1 MAKYRNYGKKIL
13 AIALVLATVL
23 TTGSFN
29 MEALAKEYS
38 DVPEDSIPSGGYI
51 GQITTNSQANN
62 QQVNNIGF
70 KIVKEAGKPYSCT
83 VDIYENPTD
92 ENAPESGV
100 HRVTIPKDV
109 EASQT
114 QEEATIDIPVGNGDD
129 GKPIVLT
136 PGEKVGVAINILS
149 FSENRTLFY
158 DSDEGT
164 GFTKESFTSS
174 WVSRDKGTMLIDTS
188 TYTGTLSDIKNIT
201 MSPEK
206 TILTVGDD
214 PVDLNVK
221 IDPLYKRDINIQS
234 NNTSAV
240 TIDTQKAVM
249 AGSGEAKVT
258 ATCAGKSTDVTFKV
272 LEPKVNNSDPKN
284 IANQD
289 YTGSAITPDVKLYL
303 GTTELV
309 KDTDYV
315 VNYKNNINPGTATI
329 EISGRG
335 SYVGYNKSYDF
346 KIVKGKLTDEM
357 VQAGEYTV
365 NTATGEVSSASITGL
380 TYNVDYEATAEYKSS
395 TATSVTYDVSVKGIG
410 NYEGGPYTK
419 EVTMQ
424 GTPGTPIDINSVVI
438 AELEKTSYEYTGSD
452 INPPVHFYSRTAT
465 GKGEEIPTFK
475 NNVKVKY
482 PDDSS
487 ASTTP
492 KTVTITG
499 IENNGYVGT
508 IELNY
513 TITPLNIG
521 KSGSGVTVTVAKEQG
536 RTDNKWTHTGQEIFP
551 GVTVELTKGEITK
564 NLNEG
569 TDYTL
574 KYRNNTDIGTAR
586 ITVSGKGNYSGS
598 INEEFE
604 IIASF
609 KNDAEVTLGGYT
621 TDASRDFVTGYSVA
635 YNGNAH
641 EPTIS
646 ITLDGDPIEY
656 GIDYTTSY
664 VDNKDAGT
672 AKVHVTGLRDYS
684 GSEFDVKYTI
694 TKKQLSGSV
703 VVSQPTYT
711 YTGTAIPLPD
721 GAYDVYDGSK
731 RLTPGVDY
739 DVTFTNNTNVGTAR
753 VTATGKGNYQGSI
766 NGSYTIEALSLQSS
780 DVAIDAIPDESY
792 TGGEHR
798 PVPVVRLN
806 GNAIDSSNYT
816 VTYANNIAVG
826 TATVTITGKNNF
838 KDTKQTTFKINPK
851 TLANLTYTLG
861 GLTCTPTSSA
871 GTSYVAE
878 YSASYN
884 GLYQRPPVQVYDN
897 GVVLTE
903 GTDYRVIYNS
913 NLKAGTAYAY
923 ISGLGGY
930 KGSWVSI
937 QFTIT
942 KKSITNCEVIY
953 NGKTEKRS
961 DGKTYPKLE
970 VRDPSASYGK
980 DVLVENEDY
989 TLVPEEAAS
998 TSGPNRK
1005 CSIVGKDNFMDE
1017 QEVYY
1022 DVGNNIAS
1030 GTVLLYLH
1038 DSTQIQKT
1046 GDQYLVEYMG
1056 ETPPIVNVVYNGSAL
1071 TEHTDYEV
1079 ALTPVSGTLYDA
1091 GSVVKVTVTG
1101 KGEYYG
1107 EATEQ
1112 YTITRKAIDTMTLTD
1127 GNTSTSKISDWTYE
1141 YNSLKKEVN
1150 PVLTYNVPGVPTP
1163 IVLKAGTDFTVDKTE
1178 IGPNVTDSE
1187 IVTIT
1192 ATGNYIGTGTADY
1205 KINPYNVNT
1214 QTGIVIGD
1222 ILDQEYTSE
1231 AIEPHP
1237 TVQLKL
1243 SDNST
1248 VKMYEGTDYTLD
1260 YDNNVNVGNKTATV
1274 IIKGINNFTG
1284 ENRYAKFSIIRRTL
1298 TKDNTKAEGLNNVY
1312 YTGSQVKP
1320 TFDLR
1325 YNDDILL
1332 IKDTDYTVTY
1342 GENLKIGATSG
1353 IVNIK
1358 GIGKYDGEFTL
1369 NFAIKGDIGDTKIF
1383 TITGINDEYTISNG
1397 TITGITPLVTYKPG
1411 GVVTE
1416 IPSTYYTLKLPST
1429 IAPGYATVS
1438 LEGKGDVMAGTYYK
1452 NIKIQGNLSEP
1463 EAVKI
1468 TGLDEEGYAYT
1479 GSEIQPHPTVTYNGR
1494 TLVEGTDY
1502 KLEWQDNVSPEGT
1515 AKVIVKPADG
1525 NTFYVGQASATFNIK
1540 YMLSTATIDSVGPFT
1555 YNGLKQE
1562 PKPTVTVAG
1571 KTLDPDADLEWSY
1584 GSNTNAYDNC
1594 YVTIRGKGKAKGD
1607 VTIPFTIRP
1616 ISIDS
1621 TNTTVKFADSPIP
1634 YTGTAVQPEPTVTY
1648 GGKTLERNKDYTIEY
1663 PLENTPG
1670 KKYVKVRGT
1679 GNYQGNIQGN
1689 DSNGFYVVNP
1699 GNIDDAV
1706 VTITEPVYYAGGQ
1719 KVYPKY
1725 TIKFNGT
1732 DLIEGGDYSVSF
1744 SNNERISTD
1753 TSKAHMEFT
1762 GKGNFAGSS
1771 KTVDFEVLATD
1782 LSKGVVKVSEASSVY
1797 TGSEITP
1804 ELEVYI
1810 FTGDGDKKYYLNKGT
1825 DYSVSYN
1832 GFDHMIDAGTYE
1844 IIVQGEGSFINSLYA
1859 SYEVKPKSLK
1869 SDNVAVAINKDTWD
1883 YTGEPIIPT
1892 VTVTDS
1898 GRVPAEQ
1905 TLVEGKDY
1913 TISYENNTTAGS
1925 ATSDNPPKVIV
1936 TGIGNYGEVVE
1947 KTFNIGNDLAA
1958 AEVTLD
1964 VPTTEYTYDGTEHKP
1979 EAYVKVGDKVLE
1991 KGKDFNIEWKS
2002 VDDEGKIIDKPLSD
2016 AGRKQAIITG
2026 TGGYYGTIVDN
2037 VANTYYRVLPKVI
2050 NDTSIIVIKP
2060 DLAMEDGKYV
2070 TTYNGEAQTPS
2081 VVVYDTQI
2089 SDTVGISPNDYD
2101 VEYKHNT
2108 IVSSEDNPA
2117 VIAIELKNNYA
2128 NGSEKCK
2135 QYFYIKQKA
2144 IETGDFQASF
2154 VEVGPQFPYTGEKV
2168 EPEVKVIP
2176 RVPGQKALDKDT
2188 DFTVRYVSLNDDGT
2202 ENENPPINA
2211 GKKKA
2216 IITGIGNYS
2225 GVVELPYN
2233 VVASLAKDE
2242 DTQITVED
2250 QFYTGSRVEA
2260 PLTITSGGNTLVK
2273 DVDYAVTYT
2282 SDDNWQTKAT
2292 ATITPL
2298 KEYYADGRDVEYN
2311 IVFDPTMLTVSGYN
2325 NEYAYT
2331 GNPIKPDF
2339 VVSTPSGTSISYD
2352 PDAIKYENSNTGE
2365 GDCTSIGTITAT
2377 IPLNV
2382 GSKTCEVTATYDIIG
2397 KNINLCH
2404 IVPLYDNVYT
2414 GSKIYPPVLIWT
2426 KNPDGSLGELL
2437 TEGVDYTLK
2446 YSDNVN
2452 PGVGKIEITG
2462 IGNYIATVTKYFNIV
2477 APDVLSL
2484 SGSAL
2489 SDTSVRLNWLRNAH
2503 ITGYEIYS
2511 EDSSVKYGS
2520 TTGTS
2525 FDIGSLKQATNYTFK
2540 VRTFITVDGKTT
2552 YGAFKTVTVR
2562 TGLSAPTITVKSLAR
2577 KRTTLNWTPAEN
2589 VTGYEIYRSVSLNG
2603 TYNKIAVMPQS
2614 AGGYSDSNLVSG
2626 GTYYYKVRAYL
2637 KVGENQFV
2645 YGYFSAP
2652 KAVTVK

>member
-1 MAKYRNYGKKIL
+1 MAKYRNYSKKIL
-13 AIALVLATVL
+13 AIVLVLATVL

-29 MEALAKEYS
+29 MEALAKGYS
-38 DVPEDSIPSGGYI
+38 DAPYDSIPSGGYI
-51 GQITTNSQANN
+51 GQISTNKEATN
-62 QQVNNIGF
+62 QQVNNISF
-70 KIVKEAGKPYSCT
+70 KIVKEAGKTYICT
-83 VDIYENPTD
+83 ADIYENPTD
-92 ENAPESGV
+92 ENDPESGV
-100 HRVTIPKDV
+100 HRVTIEKDV

-114 QEEATIDIPVGNGDD
+114 QEEATIDIPVTLGEDS
-129 GKPIVLT
+129 KPIVLT

-149 FSENRTLFY
+149 FSENPTLFY

-164 GFTKESFTSS
+164 GFTKASFTSS
-174 WVSRDKGTMLIDTS
+174 WVSREKGTMLIDTS
-188 TYTGTLSDIKNIT
+188 TYTGTLSDITSIT

-221 IDPLYKRDINIQS
+221 IDPLYKRTINIQS
-234 NNTSAV
+234 LNTDAV
-240 TIDTQKAVM
+240 TIDNQKAVM

-272 LEPKVNNSDPKN
+272 LDPKVNDKDPKN
-284 IANQD
+284 IADQD

-315 VNYKNNINPGTATI
+315 VNYKNNTNPGTATI
-329 EISGRG
+329 EISGRN
-335 SYVGYNKSYDF
+335 SYAGYNKSYDF

-410 NYEGGPYTK
+410 NYEGGPFTK

-424 GTPGTPIDINSVVI
+424 GSQGSPLDINAVVI
-438 AELEKTSYEYTGSD
+438 AELDKTSYEYTGSD
-452 INPPVHFYSRTAT
+452 ITPQVHFYSRTAT

-475 NNVKVKY
+475 NNVEVIY
-482 PDDSS
+482 PPDSS

-499 IENNGYVGT
+499 IADNGYVGT

-521 KSGSGVTVTVAKEQG
+521 KSGSGVTVTVAKEPG
-536 RTDNKWTHTGQEIFP
+536 RTDNKWTHTGSEIIP
-551 GVTVELTKGEITK
+551 GVTVKLTKGEVTK
-564 NLNEG
+564 NLVEG

-646 ITLDGDPIEY
+646 ITLDGDPIEL
-656 GIDYTTSY
+656 GTDYSVSY
-664 VDNKDAGT
+664 VDNTAAGT
-672 AKVHVTGLRDYS
+672 AKVHVTGLGDYS

-703 VVSQPTYT
+703 VVNQPTYT

-731 RLTPGVDY
+731 RLIPGEDY
-739 DVTFTNNTNVGTAR
+739 DVTFTNNTNIGTAK

-766 NGSYTIEALSLQSS
+766 NGSYTIEALSLQST
-780 DVAIDAIPDESY
+780 DVTIDAIPDESY

-851 TLANLTYTLG
+851 TLAGLTYTLG
-861 GLTCTPTSSA
+861 GLTCTSTSAA
-871 GTSYVAE
+871 GTYYVAE
-878 YSASYN
+878 YTTSYN
-884 GLYQRPPVQVYDN
+884 GLYQRPPVQVYDG
-897 GVVLTE
+897 GVLLTE
-903 GTDYRVIYNS
+903 GTDYRVTYS
-913 NLKAGTAYAY
+913 GNLNAGTASAN

-930 KGSWVSI
+930 KNSWAVI

-942 KKSITNCEVIY
+942 QKSLANCVVNFSGE
-953 NGKTEKRS
+953 TEKR
-961 DGKTYPKLE
+961 DGKTYPILE

-980 DVLVENEDY
+980 DLLVENVDY
-989 TLVPEEAAS
+989 TLVPEEAAA

-1030 GTVLLYLH
+1030 GTVLLYLPNG
-1038 DSTQIQKT
+1038 TQIPKT
-1046 GDQYLVEYMG
+1046 GDQYLIEYMG
-1056 ETPPIVNVVYNGSAL
+1056 KNPPKVGVTYKGVAL
-1071 TEHTDYEV
+1071 TEGTDYEV
-1079 ALTPVSGTLYDA
+1079 AFTPVSGTKYDA
-1091 GSVVKVTVTG
+1091 GSLVNVTVTG
-1101 KGEYYG
+1101 IGDYFG

-1112 YTITRKAIDTMTLTD
+1112 YSIIRKAIDTLTLTD
-1127 GNTSTSKISDWTYE
+1127 GNNTKTTSDWTYE

-1150 PVLTYNVPGVPTP
+1150 PVLTYTVPGVATP
-1163 IVLKAGTDFTVDKTE
+1163 IVLTAGTDFTVDKTE

-1187 IVTIT
+1187 VVTIT
-1192 ATGNYIGTGTADY
+1192 ATGNYIGTRTAKY
-1205 KINPYNVNT
+1205 KIDPYNVNT
-1214 QTGIVIGD
+1214 QTGIVIDD
-1222 ILDQEYTSE
+1222 IPDQQYTSG

-1237 TVQLKL
+1237 TVCLKL

-1260 YDNNVNVGNKTATV
+1260 YDNNVNVGKNTATV

-1284 ENRYAKFSIIRRTL
+1284 ENRYAKFSIIKRTL
-1298 TKDNTKAEGLNNVY
+1298 TEDNTTITGLDNVFYDGTAKEPDITVIYAEPG
-1312 YTGSQVKP
+1312 TSG
-1320 TFDLR
+1320 
-1325 YNDDILL
+1325 ILL
-1332 IKDTDYTVTY
+1332 TEGTDYTVTY
-1342 GENLKIGATSG
+1342 SDNTKIGPADKTG
-1353 IVNIK
+1353 PKVHITGQGAYEGTVIE
-1358 GIGKYDGEFTL
+1358 G
-1369 NFAIKGDIGDTKIF
+1369 FAIKGNIADTTIF
-1383 TITGINDEYTISNG
+1383 TITGINDEYTISSG

-1429 IAPGYATVS
+1429 IAPGNATVA
-1438 LEGKGDVMAGTYYK
+1438 LEGKGDEMVGTYYK
-1452 NIKIQGNLSEP
+1452 NIVLKGNLSEAG
-1463 EAVKI
+1463 AVTI
-1468 TGLDEEGYAYT
+1468 TGFDDVYNYT
-1479 GSEIQPHPTVTYNGR
+1479 GSEIKPHPTVTYNGR

-1502 KLEWQDNVSPEGT
+1502 KLEWQDNTNPGT
-1515 AKVIVKPADG
+1515 AKVVVKPADG
-1525 NTFYVGQASATFNIK
+1525 NTFYVGQAPATFNIK
-1540 YMLSTATIDSVGPFT
+1540 YNLANATIDSVGPYT
-1555 YNGLKQE
+1555 YNGSKKE

-1571 KTLDPDADLEWSY
+1571 TTLDPANDLDWSY

-1594 YVTIRGKGKAKGD
+1594 YVTITGKGKATGS

-1616 ISIDS
+1616 ISINDN
-1621 TNTTVKFADSPIP
+1621 NTTVKFTGSPFP

-1648 GGKTLERNKDYTIEY
+1648 GGTTLERNKDYTIEY

-1670 KKYVKVRGT
+1670 KKYVKVRGI

-1699 GNIDDAV
+1699 GNIDEAV
-1706 VTITEPVYYAGGQ
+1706 VNILEPVYYAGGEE
-1719 KVYPKY
+1719 VFPKY
-1725 TIKFNGT
+1725 TITFNGT
-1732 DLIEGGDYSVSF
+1732 PLIEGGDYSLEVT
-1744 SNNERISTD
+1744 NNRNVSTD
-1753 TSKAHMEFT
+1753 TSRGKLEFT
-1762 GKGNFAGSS
+1762 GKGNFEGSS
-1771 KTVDFEVLATD
+1771 KVVEFDVLATD

-1804 ELEVYI
+1804 SLEVYI
-1810 FTGDGDKKYYLNKGT
+1810 YTGKGDEKYTLKPNV
-1825 DYSVSYN
+1825 DYSVTYGGSEK
-1832 GFDHMIDAGTYE
+1832 MIDVGTYQ
-1844 IIVQGEGSFINSLYA
+1844 IIVKGEGSFLGEKYTD
-1859 SYEVKPKSLK
+1859 YEITPKSLA
-1869 SDNVAVAINKDTWD
+1869 SDDIDITLDKEDWD
-1883 YTGEPIIPT
+1883 YTGEEVKPSVVVKDTTRGVDLESGVDYEIEYLNNTKAASKDGENAPT
-1892 VTVTDS
+1892 VRIT
-1898 GRVPAEQ
+1898 
-1905 TLVEGKDY
+1905 GK
-1913 TISYENNTTAGS
+1913 
-1925 ATSDNPPKVIV
+1925 
-1936 TGIGNYGEVVE
+1936 GNYGEVVD
-1947 KTFNIGNDLAA
+1947 KTFNIGSSLESAQ
-1958 AEVTLD
+1958 VTLSQYNY
-1964 VPTTEYTYDGTEHKP
+1964 VYDGTEHKP
-1979 EAYVKVGDKVLE
+1979 TALAVLGTKDLVQGEDFELKYSPDDLIHVGE
-1991 KGKDFNIEWKS
+1991 KTAT
-2002 VDDEGKIIDKPLSD
+2002 L
-2016 AGRKQAIITG
+2016 TG
-2026 TGGYYGTIVDN
+2026 INGYYGEIPV
-2037 VANTYYRVLPKVI
+2037 
-2050 NDTSIIVIKP
+2050 
-2060 DLAMEDGKYV
+2060 
-2070 TTYNGEAQTPS
+2070 TYNVNKKVASKDEIKIVLDYDKDEEGNYITVYNGKAKEPN
-2081 VVVYDTQI
+2081 VVVYDTTI
-2089 SDTVGISPNDYD
+2089 SEETPMLTSDYTVTY
-2101 VEYKHNT
+2101 EHNT
-2108 IVSSEDNPA
+2108 DVSTEENPA
-2117 VIAIELKNNYA
+2117 IVRVHLQGNYDEGLDEF
-2128 NGSEKCK
+2128 NQK
-2135 QYFYIKQKA
+2135 FYIKEKTL
-2144 IETGDFQASF
+2144 ESGF
-2154 VEVGPQFPYTGEKV
+2154 EVAFKEHTTQYPYTGSAV
-2168 EPEVKVIP
+2168 EPEVEVIP
-2176 RVPGQKALDKDT
+2176 TLPELVGKELVKDT
-2188 DFTVRYVSLNDDGT
+2188 DYTVEYAKNV
-2202 ENENPPINA
+2202 NA
-2211 GKKKA
+2211 GEATA
-2216 IITGIGNYS
+2216 IIKGIGNYS
-2225 GVVELPYN
+2225 GVVEKKFN
-2233 VVASLAKDE
+2233 VVASFADA
-2242 DTQITVED
+2242 DIQVED
-2250 QFYTGSRVEA
+2250 QFYTGTEVKA
-2260 PLTITSGGNTLVK
+2260 PLTITCGGNTLVLGEDY
-2273 DVDYAVTYT
+2273 DVNYWSDNNWET
-2282 SDDNWQTKAT
+2282 SAT

-2298 KEYYADGRDVEYN
+2298 KPWYSGSARNVDYN

-2352 PDAIKYENSNTGE
+2352 PDAIKYVNSKTGE

-2426 KNPDGSLGELL
+2426 RNPDGSLGELL

-2446 YSDNVN
+2446 YSDNIN

-2540 VRTFITVDGKTT
+2540 VRTFITVGGKTT

-2562 TGLSAPTITVKSLAR
+2562 TGLSAPTITVQSLAR

>member
-1 MAKYRNYGKKIL
+1 M
-13 AIALVLATVL
+13 LVLATVL

-38 DVPEDSIPSGGYI
+38 GAPNDGIPSGGYI
-51 GQITTNSQANN
+51 GQISTNEGATN
-62 QQVNNIGF
+62 QQVSNISF
-70 KIVKEAGKPYSCT
+70 KIVKEAGRTYICT
-83 VDIYENPTD
+83 ADIYENPTD
-92 ENAPESGV
+92 ENDPESGV
-100 HRVTIPKDV
+100 HRVTIEKDV

-114 QEEATIDIPVGNGDD
+114 QEEATIDIPVSLGDD
-129 GKPIVLT
+129 SKPIVLT

-149 FSENRTLFY
+149 FSENPTLFY

-164 GFTKESFTSS
+164 GFTKASFTSS
-174 WVSRDKGTMLIDTS
+174 WVSREKGTMLIDTS
-188 TYTGTLSDIKNIT
+188 TYTGTLSDITSIT

-221 IDPLYKRDINIQS
+221 IDPLYKRTINITS

-240 TIDTQKAVM
+240 TIDNQKAVM
-249 AGSGEAKVT
+249 AGTGQATVT
-258 ATCAGKSTDVTFKV
+258 ATCAGKTTDVTFKV
-272 LEPKVNNSDPKN
+272 LDPKVNDSDPKN
-284 IANQD
+284 IAPQD

-315 VNYKNNINPGTATI
+315 VNYKNNTNPGTATI
-329 EISGRG
+329 EISGRND
-335 SYVGYNKSYDF
+335 YAGYNKSYEF
-346 KIVKGKLTDEM
+346 QIVKGKLTDEM

-365 NTATGEVSSASITGL
+365 NTATGEVSGASITGL

-395 TATSVTYDVSVKGIG
+395 TQASVTYDVSVKGIG
-410 NYEGGPYTK
+410 NYEGGPFTK

-424 GTPGTPIDINSVVI
+424 GSQGSPLDINAVVI
-438 AELEKTSYEYTGSD
+438 AELDKTSYEYTGSD
-452 INPPVHFYSRTAT
+452 ITPQVHFYSRTAT

-475 NNVKVKY
+475 NNVEVIY
-482 PDDSS
+482 PPDSS

-499 IENNGYVGT
+499 IADNGYVGT

-521 KSGSGVTVTVAKEQG
+521 KSGSGVTVTVAKEPG
-536 RTDNKWTHTGQEIFP
+536 RTDNKWTHTGSEIIP
-551 GVTVELTKGEITK
+551 GVTVKLTKGEITK

-646 ITLDGDPIEY
+646 ITLDGDPIEL
-656 GIDYTTSY
+656 GTDYSISY
-664 VDNKDAGT
+664 VDNTDAGT

-703 VVSQPTYT
+703 VVNQPTYT

-739 DVTFTNNTNVGTAR
+739 DVTFTNNTNVGTAK

-766 NGSYTIEALSLQSS
+766 NGSYTIEALSLQSA
-780 DVAIDAIPDESY
+780 DVTIDAIPDESY

-826 TATVTITGKNNF
+826 TATVIITGKNNF

-861 GLTCTPTSSA
+861 GLTCTPTGAA

-878 YSASYN
+878 YSTSYN
-884 GLYQRPPVQVYDN
+884 GLYQRPPVQVYDG
-897 GVVLTE
+897 GVLLTE
-903 GTDYRVIYNS
+903 GTDYRVTYS
-913 NLKAGTAYAY
+913 GNLNAGTASANV
-923 ISGLGGY
+923 IGLGGY
-930 KGSWVSI
+930 KGSGVGI
-937 QFTIT
+937 TFTIT
-942 KKSITNCEVIY
+942 KKSLANCVVNFSGE
-953 NGKTEKRS
+953 TEKRI
-961 DGKTYPKLE
+961 DGKTYPIVE

-980 DVLVENEDY
+980 DLLVENVDY
-989 TLVPEEAAS
+989 TLVPEEAAA

-1005 CSIVGKDNFMDE
+1005 CSIVGKAPNYMDE

-1030 GTVLLYLH
+1030 GTILLFLPNG
-1038 DSTQIQKT
+1038 TQIQKT

-1056 ETPPIVNVVYNGSAL
+1056 ENPPKVGVTYKGVAL

-1079 ALTPVSGTLYDA
+1079 AFTPVPGSETLYDA
-1091 GSVVKVTVTG
+1091 GSVVNVTVTG
-1101 KGEYYG
+1101 KGDYYG
-1107 EATEQ
+1107 EPTEQ
-1112 YTITRKAIDTMTLTD
+1112 YSITRKAVDLLQLTD

-1141 YNSLKKEVN
+1141 YNSLKKDVM
-1150 PVLTYNVPGVPTP
+1150 PVLTYTVPGVTTP
-1163 IVLKAGTDFTVDKTE
+1163 IVLTAGKDFTVDKTE

-1192 ATGNYIGTGTADY
+1192 ATGNYIGTRTADY
-1205 KINPYNVNT
+1205 KINPFNIN
-1214 QTGIVIGD
+1214 D
-1222 ILDQEYTSE
+1222 IDDIIIDPIDDQKYTAS
-1231 AIEPHP
+1231 AITPP
-1237 TVQLKL
+1237 VTVRHKL
-1243 SDNST
+1243 SDTST
-1248 VKMYEGTDYTLD
+1248 IVIDPRSGYEVRYENNTD
-1260 YDNNVNVGNKTATV
+1260 VGKATV
-1274 IIKGINNFTG
+1274 VIEGKNNYYGTNTSRQFNIVRRPLTEDNTTITGLDNVIYDGTAKEPSITVIYAEPGTSGIL
-1284 ENRYAKFSIIRRTL
+1284 L
-1298 TKDNTKAEGLNNVY
+1298 TKDK
-1312 YTGSQVKP
+1312 
-1320 TFDLR
+1320 
-1325 YNDDILL
+1325 
-1332 IKDTDYTVTY
+1332 DYTVTY
-1342 GENLKIGATSG
+1342 SDNTKIGPADKTG
-1353 IVNIK
+1353 PKVHIT
-1358 GIGKYDGEFTL
+1358 GIGAYEGTVIEG
-1369 NFAIKGDIGDTKIF
+1369 FAIKGNLSDSSIF
-1383 TITGINDEYTISNG
+1383 TVSGLNDTYDIVNGDISVS
-1397 TITGITPLVTYKPG
+1397 TPIVKYSPG
-1411 GVVTE
+1411 GVETE
-1416 IPSTYYTLKLPST
+1416 IPSTYYTLKKPST
-1429 IAPGYATVS
+1429 IAPGMASIDVV
-1438 LEGKGDVMAGTYYK
+1438 GNGDVMFGTAS
-1452 NIKIQGNLSEP
+1452 KIVNLRGNLYDATISNVSE
-1463 EAVKI
+1463 EY
-1468 TGLDEEGYAYT
+1468 DYT
-1479 GSEIQPHPTVTYNGR
+1479 GSEVKPEPVVRYGDRTLIKGNDYKLIYATNTDVGTATLTVMPADGNNYYIGQKSVEYKIKYNLGKATISGINSSYEYKGSPWEPAPSVTIGTTTLSPGTDYEVTYANNLNVGTATLTITAPTSSATTKGSNATTFKITPIAINNNNTNVSFYPATIEFTGQPLQPLPTVTYNGQQL
-1494 TLVEGTDY
+1494 TINEDYLVEWP
-1502 KLEWQDNVSPEGT
+1502 LDNKPG
-1515 AKVIVKPADG
+1515 VK
-1525 NTFYVGQASATFNIK
+1525 N
-1540 YMLSTATIDSVGPFT
+1540 
-1555 YNGLKQE
+1555 
-1562 PKPTVTVAG
+1562 VT
-1571 KTLDPDADLEWSY
+1571 
-1584 GSNTNAYDNC
+1584 
-1594 YVTIRGKGKAKGD
+1594 
-1607 VTIPFTIRP
+1607 
-1616 ISIDS
+1616 
-1621 TNTTVKFADSPIP
+1621 
-1634 YTGTAVQPEPTVTY
+1634 
-1648 GGKTLERNKDYTIEY
+1648 
-1663 PLENTPG
+1663 
-1670 KKYVKVRGT
+1670 VRGT
-1679 GNYQGNIQGN
+1679 GNYIGNVT
-1689 DSNGFYVVNP
+1689 NGQY
-1699 GNIDDAV
+1699 
-1706 VTITEPVYYAGGQ
+1706 TITPADISKATINVEDADYAGGQ
-1719 KVYPKY
+1719 PVIPNY
-1725 TIKFNGT
+1725 TISYNGI
-1732 DLIEGGDYSVSF
+1732 DLIKDGDYTVTC
-1744 SNNERISTD
+1744 SNNEQVGPATIT
-1753 TSKAHMEFT
+1753 FT
-1762 GKGNFAGSS
+1762 GKGCFTGSTTINFN
-1771 KTVDFEVLATD
+1771 VQQTD
-1782 LSKGVVKVSEASSVY
+1782 LSKGTVKVDGNSSIY
-1797 TGSEITP
+1797 TGSAIKP
-1804 ELEVYI
+1804 NIEVYI
-1810 FTGDGDKKYYLNKGT
+1810 YTGDGDKKYVLKEKT
-1825 DYSVSYN
+1825 DTYPQGDYTISYN
-1832 GFDHMIDAGTYE
+1832 GFDEMVDAGDYE
-1844 IIVQGEGSFINSLYA
+1844 IIVQGEGNFVNKLYA
-1859 SYEVKPKSLK
+1859 AYKVEPKSLA
-1869 SDNVAVAINKDTWD
+1869 SDDIEITLDKEDWD
-1883 YTGEPIIPT
+1883 YTGEEVKPSVVVTDTTRGVDLEPGADYEIEYLNNTKAASKDGENAPT
-1892 VTVTDS
+1892 VRIT
-1898 GRVPAEQ
+1898 
-1905 TLVEGKDY
+1905 GK
-1913 TISYENNTTAGS
+1913 
-1925 ATSDNPPKVIV
+1925 
-1936 TGIGNYGEVVE
+1936 GNYGEVVD
-1947 KTFNIGNDLAA
+1947 KTFNIGSSLESAQ
-1958 AEVTLD
+1958 VTLSQYNY
-1964 VPTTEYTYDGTEHKP
+1964 VYDGTEHKP
-1979 EAYVKVGDKVLE
+1979 TALAVLGTKDLVQGQDFELAYSPDDLIHVGE
-1991 KGKDFNIEWKS
+1991 KTAT
-2002 VDDEGKIIDKPLSD
+2002 L
-2016 AGRKQAIITG
+2016 TG
-2026 TGGYYGTIVDN
+2026 INGYYGEIPV
-2037 VANTYYRVLPKVI
+2037 
-2050 NDTSIIVIKP
+2050 
-2060 DLAMEDGKYV
+2060 
-2070 TTYNGEAQTPS
+2070 TYNVNKKTASKDEIKIDLEYDKDEEGNYITVYNGKAKEPN
-2081 VVVYDTQI
+2081 VVVYDTTI
-2089 SDTVGISPNDYD
+2089 SEETPMLTSDYTVTY
-2101 VEYKHNT
+2101 EHNT
-2108 IVSSEDNPA
+2108 DVSTEENPA
-2117 VIAIELKNNYA
+2117 IVRVHLQGNYDIGLDEF
-2128 NGSEKCK
+2128 NQK
-2135 QYFYIKQKA
+2135 FYIKEKTL
-2144 IETGDFQASF
+2144 ESGF
-2154 VEVGPQFPYTGEKV
+2154 EVAFKEHTTQYSYTGQAV
-2168 EPEVKVIP
+2168 EPEVEVIP
-2176 RVPGQKALDKDT
+2176 TLPELVGKELVKDT
-2188 DFTVRYVSLNDDGT
+2188 DYTVEYVN
-2202 ENENPPINA
+2202 NVNA
-2211 GKKKA
+2211 GEATA
-2216 IITGIGNYS
+2216 IIKGIGNYT
-2225 GVVELPYN
+2225 GVVEKKFN
-2233 VVASLAKDE
+2233 VVASFADA
-2242 DTQITVED
+2242 DIQVED
-2250 QFYTGSRVEA
+2250 QFYTGTEVKA
-2260 PLTITSGGNTLVK
+2260 PLTITCGGNTLVLGEDY
-2273 DVDYAVTYT
+2273 DVNYWSDNNWET
-2282 SDDNWQTKAT
+2282 SAT

-2298 KEYYADGRDVEYN
+2298 KPWYSGSARNVDYN

-2352 PDAIKYENSNTGE
+2352 PDAIKYVNSKTGE

-2426 KNPDGSLGELL
+2426 RNPDGSLGELL

-2446 YSDNVN
+2446 YSDNIN

-2477 APDVLSL
+2477 APEVLSL
-2484 SGSAL
+2484 SGTAL

-2562 TGLSAPTITVKSLAR
+2562 TGLSAPTIKVQSLAR

-2652 KAVTVK
+2652 QAVTVK

>member
-38 DVPEDSIPSGGYI
+38 DKANDSIPSGGYI
-51 GQITTNSQANN
+51 GQISTNGEATN
-62 QQVNNIGF
+62 QQVNNISF

-92 ENAPESGV
+92 ENDPESGV
-100 HRVTIPKDV
+100 HRVTLEKDV

-129 GKPIVLT
+129 SKPIVLT

-149 FSENRTLFY
+149 FSENPTLFY
-158 DSDEGT
+158 DSDGGT
-164 GFTKESFTSS
+164 GFTRESFTSS
-174 WVSRDKGTMLIDTS
+174 WVSRDDKGTMLIDTS
-188 TYTGTLSDIKNIT
+188 TYTGTLSDITDIT

-221 IDPLYKRDINIQS
+221 IDPLYKRTINITS
-234 NNTSAV
+234 NNPSAV
-240 TIDTQKAVM
+240 TIDNQKAVM

-272 LEPKVNNSDPKN
+272 LEPKVNNSDPKQ
-284 IANQD
+284 IADQD
-289 YTGSAITPDVKLYL
+289 YTGKAITPDVKLYL

-315 VNYKNNINPGTATI
+315 VNYKNNTNPGTATI

-335 SYVGYNKSYDF
+335 NYAGYNKSYDF

-365 NTATGEVSSASITGL
+365 NTATGEVSSASITDL

-395 TATSVTYDVSVKGIG
+395 TQASVTYDVSVKGIG
-410 NYEGGPYTK
+410 NFDGGPFTK

-424 GTPGTPIDINSVVI
+424 GAPGTPIDINSVVI
-438 AELEKTSYEYTGSD
+438 AELDKTSYEYTGSD

-475 NNVKVKY
+475 DNVEVIY
-482 PDDSS
+482 PSDSS
-487 ASTTP
+487 ASTTQ

-499 IENNGYVGT
+499 IADKGYVGT

-536 RTDNKWTHTGQEIFP
+536 RTDNKWTHTGSEILP
-551 GVTVELTKGEITK
+551 GVTVKLTKGEVTK

-586 ITVSGKGNYSGS
+586 ITVSGKGNYSGT

-641 EPTIS
+641 EPTLS
-646 ITLDGDPIEY
+646 ITLDGDPIELGTDY
-656 GIDYTTSY
+656 SISYIDNT
-664 VDNKDAGT
+664 DAGT

-711 YTGTAIPLPD
+711 YTGTAISLPE

-739 DVTFTNNTNVGTAR
+739 DVTFTNNTNVGTAK

-766 NGSYTIEALSLQSS
+766 NGSYTIEALSLQYT
-780 DVAIDAIPDESY
+780 DVTIDAIPDESY

-838 KDTKQTTFKINPK
+838 KDTRQATFKINPK

-861 GLTCTPTSSA
+861 GLPCTPAGAA

-878 YSASYN
+878 YSTSYN

-903 GTDYRVIYNS
+903 GTDYRVTYSGNIN
-913 NLKAGTAYAY
+913 AGTASAN
-923 ISGLGGY
+923 IIGLGGY
-930 KGSWVSI
+930 KGSGVSI
-937 QFTIT
+937 TFTIT
-942 KKSITNCEVIY
+942 KKSLANCVV
-953 NGKTEKRS
+953 NFSGATEKRI
-961 DGKTYPKLE
+961 DGKTYPIVE

-980 DVLVENEDY
+980 DLLVENVDY
-989 TLVPEEAAS
+989 TLVPEEAAA

-1005 CSIVGKDNFMDE
+1005 CSIVGKEPNYMGE
-1017 QEVYY
+1017 KEVKY

-1030 GTVLLYLH
+1030 GIVLLYLP
-1038 DSTQIQKT
+1038 DGSQIQKT

-1056 ETPPIVNVVYNGSAL
+1056 KNPPKVGVTYNGVAL
-1071 TEHTDYEV
+1071 DEHTHYEV
-1079 ALTPVSGTLYDA
+1079 EFTPVSGTQYDA

-1112 YTITRKAIDTMTLTD
+1112 YSITRKAIDTLTLTD
-1127 GNTSTSKISDWTYE
+1127 GNNTKTTSDWTYE
-1141 YNSLKKEVN
+1141 YNSLKKDVI
-1150 PVLTYNVPGVPTP
+1150 PVLTYTVPGVTTP

-1192 ATGNYIGTGTADY
+1192 ATGNYIGTRTADY
-1205 KINPYNVNT
+1205 KINPFNIN
-1214 QTGIVIGD
+1214 D
-1222 ILDQEYTSE
+1222 IDDIIIDPIADQKYTAS
-1231 AIEPHP
+1231 AITPSV
-1237 TVQLKL
+1237 TVRHKL
-1243 SDNST
+1243 SDTST
-1248 VKMYEGTDYTLD
+1248 IPIDPRSGYDVTYQNNTD
-1260 YDNNVNVGNKTATV
+1260 VGEATV
-1274 IIKGINNFTG
+1274 VITGKNNYYGT
-1284 ENRYAKFSIIRRTL
+1284 NTSRKFNIVRRPL
-1298 TKDNTKAEGLNNVY
+1298 TEDNTTITGLDNVIYDGTAKEPAITVIYAEPG
-1312 YTGSQVKP
+1312 TSG
-1320 TFDLR
+1320 
-1325 YNDDILL
+1325 ILL
-1332 IKDTDYTVTY
+1332 TEGKDYTVTY
-1342 GENLKIGATSG
+1342 SDNTKIGPADKTG
-1353 IVNIK
+1353 PKVHIT
-1358 GIGKYDGEFTL
+1358 GIGAYDGTVIEG
-1369 NFAIKGDIGDTKIF
+1369 FAIKGDLSDSNIFTVTNLSDTYDIVVNGDTRDIIVQPPTVK
-1383 TITGINDEYTISNG
+1383 YS
-1397 TITGITPLVTYKPG
+1397 PG
-1411 GVVTE
+1411 GVETL
-1416 IPSTYYTLKLPST
+1416 IPSSYYTLDKPRT
-1429 IAPGYATVS
+1429 IIPGPATINVV
-1438 LEGKGDVMAGTYYK
+1438 GNGDVMVNTYSK
-1452 NIKIQGNLSEP
+1452 PVVLRGNLNDASITNIKDEYDYTGQEVKPEPVVKYGDRTLIKGNDYKLQYATNTDVGTATLTVMPADGTNYYIGQKSVEYKIKYNLGKATISGINPSYEYKGSPWEPAPSVTIGTTTLSPSTDYVVTYANNENVGTATLTITAP
-1463 EAVKI
+1463 SGSETTKGSNATTFKI
-1468 TGLDEEGYAYT
+1468 TPIAINNSNTKVLFEPATIEFT
-1479 GSEIQPHPTVTYNGR
+1479 GQPLQPLPTVTYSSQQLTINEDY
-1494 TLVEGTDY
+1494 LVEWP
-1502 KLEWQDNVSPEGT
+1502 LDNKPG
-1515 AKVIVKPADG
+1515 VK
-1525 NTFYVGQASATFNIK
+1525 N
-1540 YMLSTATIDSVGPFT
+1540 
-1555 YNGLKQE
+1555 
-1562 PKPTVTVAG
+1562 VT
-1571 KTLDPDADLEWSY
+1571 
-1584 GSNTNAYDNC
+1584 
-1594 YVTIRGKGKAKGD
+1594 
-1607 VTIPFTIRP
+1607 
-1616 ISIDS
+1616 
-1621 TNTTVKFADSPIP
+1621 
-1634 YTGTAVQPEPTVTY
+1634 
-1648 GGKTLERNKDYTIEY
+1648 
-1663 PLENTPG
+1663 
-1670 KKYVKVRGT
+1670 VRGT
-1679 GNYQGNIQGN
+1679 GNYIGNVT
-1689 DSNGFYVVNP
+1689 NGQY
-1699 GNIDDAV
+1699 
-1706 VTITEPVYYAGGQ
+1706 TITPADISKATIKVEDADYAGGQ
-1719 KVYPKY
+1719 PVIPNY
-1725 TIKFNGT
+1725 TISYNGI
-1732 DLIEGGDYSVSF
+1732 DLIKDGDYTVTC
-1744 SNNERISTD
+1744 SNNEQVGPATIT
-1753 TSKAHMEFT
+1753 FT
-1762 GKGNFAGSS
+1762 GKGCFTGSTTINFN
-1771 KTVDFEVLATD
+1771 VQQTD
-1782 LSKGVVKVSEASSVY
+1782 LSKGTVKVDGNSSIY
-1797 TGSEITP
+1797 TGSAIKP
-1804 ELEVYI
+1804 NIEVYI
-1810 FTGDGDKKYYLNKGT
+1810 YTGDGDKKYTLEEKTSENPDG
-1825 DYSVSYN
+1825 DYTISYN
-1832 GFDHMIDAGTYE
+1832 GFDEMVDAGDYE
-1844 IIVQGEGSFINSLYA
+1844 IIVQGEGNFVNKLYA
-1859 SYEVKPKSLK
+1859 AYKVEPKSLA
-1869 SDNVAVAINKDTWD
+1869 SDDIEIKLDKEDWD
-1883 YTGEPIIPT
+1883 YTGEEVKPSVVVTDTTRGVDLEPGVDYEIEYLNNTKAASKDGENAPT
-1892 VTVTDS
+1892 VRIT
-1898 GRVPAEQ
+1898 
-1905 TLVEGKDY
+1905 GK
-1913 TISYENNTTAGS
+1913 
-1925 ATSDNPPKVIV
+1925 
-1936 TGIGNYGEVVE
+1936 GNYGEVVD
-1947 KTFNIGNDLAA
+1947 KTFNIGSSLESAT
-1958 AEVTLD
+1958 VTLSQYNY
-1964 VPTTEYTYDGTEHKP
+1964 VYDGTEHKP
-1979 EAYVKVGDKVLE
+1979 TALAVLGTKDLVQGEDFELAYSPDDLIHVGE
-1991 KGKDFNIEWKS
+1991 KTAT
-2002 VDDEGKIIDKPLSD
+2002 L
-2016 AGRKQAIITG
+2016 TG
-2026 TGGYYGTIVDN
+2026 INGYYGEIPV
-2037 VANTYYRVLPKVI
+2037 
-2050 NDTSIIVIKP
+2050 
-2060 DLAMEDGKYV
+2060 
-2070 TTYNGEAQTPS
+2070 TYNVNKKTASKDEIKIVLDYDKDEEGNYITVYNGKAKEPN
-2081 VVVYDTQI
+2081 VVVYDTTI
-2089 SDTVGISPNDYD
+2089 SEETPMLTSDYTVTY
-2101 VEYKHNT
+2101 EHNT
-2108 IVSSEDNPA
+2108 DVSTEENPA
-2117 VIAIELKNNYA
+2117 IVRVNLQGNYDRGLDEF
-2128 NGSEKCK
+2128 NQK
-2135 QYFYIKQKA
+2135 FYIKEKTL
-2144 IETGDFQASF
+2144 ESGF
-2154 VEVGPQFPYTGEKV
+2154 EVAFKEHTTQYPYTGQAV
-2168 EPEVKVIP
+2168 EPEVEVIP
-2176 RVPGQKALDKDT
+2176 TLPELVGKELVKDT
-2188 DFTVRYVSLNDDGT
+2188 DYTVEYTNNV
-2202 ENENPPINA
+2202 NA
-2211 GKKKA
+2211 GEATA
-2216 IITGIGNYS
+2216 IIKGIGNYT
-2225 GVVELPYN
+2225 GVVEKKFN
-2233 VVASLAKDE
+2233 VVASFADA
-2242 DTQITVED
+2242 DIQVED
-2250 QFYTGSRVEA
+2250 QFYTGTEVKA
-2260 PLTITSGGNTLVK
+2260 PLTITCGGNTLVLGEDY
-2273 DVDYAVTYT
+2273 DVNYWSDNNWET
-2282 SDDNWQTKAT
+2282 SAT

-2298 KEYYADGRDVEYN
+2298 KPWYSGSARNVDYN

-2352 PDAIKYENSNTGE
+2352 PDAIKYVNSKTGE

-2462 IGNYIATVTKYFNIV
+2462 IGNYIATVTKYFNII

-2562 TGLSAPTITVKSLAR
+2562 TGLSAPTITVQSLAR

-2614 AGGYSDSNLVSG
+2614 AGGYSDSNLVSR

>member
-1 MAKYRNYGKKIL
+1 MAKYRNYSKKIL
-13 AIALVLATVL
+13 AIVLVLATVL

-29 MEALAKEYS
+29 MEALAKGYS
-38 DVPEDSIPSGGYI
+38 DAPNDGIPSGGYI
-51 GQITTNSQANN
+51 GQISANGEATN
-62 QQVNNIGF
+62 QQVNNISF
-70 KIVKEAGKPYSCT
+70 KIVKEAGKTYICT
-83 VDIYENPTD
+83 ADIYENPTD
-92 ENAPESGV
+92 ENDPESGV
-100 HRVTIPKDV
+100 HRAYIEKDV

-114 QEEATIDIPVGNGDD
+114 QEEATIDIPVSLGDD
-129 GKPIVLT
+129 SKPIVLT

-149 FSENRTLFY
+149 FSENPTLFY

-164 GFTKESFTSS
+164 GFTKASFTSS
-174 WVSRDKGTMLIDTS
+174 WVSRENGTMLIDTS
-188 TYTGTLSDIKNIT
+188 TYTGTLSDITSIT

-221 IDPLYKRDINIQS
+221 IDPLYKRTINITS
-234 NNTSAV
+234 NNPSAV
-240 TIDTQKAVM
+240 TIDNQKAVM

-258 ATCAGKSTDVTFKV
+258 ATCAGQSTDVTFKV
-272 LEPKVNNSDPKN
+272 LDPKVNNSDPKQ
-284 IANQD
+284 IADQD
-289 YTGSAITPDVKLYL
+289 YTGTAVTPDVKLYL

-335 SYVGYNKSYDF
+335 NYQGYNKSYDF

-395 TATSVTYDVSVKGIG
+395 TQTSVTYDVSVKGIG
-410 NYEGGPYTK
+410 NYDGGPFTK

-424 GTPGTPIDINSVVI
+424 GSQGSPLDINAVVI
-438 AELEKTSYEYTGSD
+438 AELDKTSYEYTGSD
-452 INPPVHFYSRTAT
+452 ITPQVHFYSRTAT

-475 NNVKVKY
+475 NNVEVIY
-482 PDDSS
+482 PSDSS
-487 ASTTP
+487 ASTTQ

-499 IENNGYVGT
+499 IADNGYVGT

-521 KSGSGVTVTVAKEQG
+521 KSGSGVTVTVAKEPG
-536 RTDNKWTHTGQEIFP
+536 RTDNKWTHTGSEIIP
-551 GVTVELTKGEITK
+551 GVTVKLTKGEVTK

-641 EPTIS
+641 EPTLS

-656 GIDYTTSY
+656 GTDYTISY
-664 VDNKDAGT
+664 VDNTDAGT
-672 AKVHVTGLRDYS
+672 AKVHVTGQGIYS

-711 YTGTAIPLPD
+711 YTGTAISLPD

-739 DVTFTNNTNVGTAR
+739 DVAFSNNTNVGTAR

-780 DVAIDAIPDESY
+780 DVTIDAIPDESY

-851 TLANLTYTLG
+851 TLNGLTLTYTLG
-861 GLTCTPTSSA
+861 GLTCTPTSDA
-871 GTSYVAE
+871 RTSYVAE

-884 GLYQRPPVQVYDN
+884 GLYQRPPVQVSDG
-897 GVVLTE
+897 GVLLTE
-903 GTDYRVIYNS
+903 GTDYRVTYS
-913 NLKAGTAYAY
+913 GNLNAGTASAN
-923 ISGLGGY
+923 IIGLGGY
-930 KGSWVSI
+930 KGSGVGI
-937 QFTIT
+937 TFTIT
-942 KKSITNCEVIY
+942 KKSLTNCVV
-953 NGKTEKRS
+953 NFSGATEKRI
-961 DGKTYPKLE
+961 DGKTYPIVE

-980 DVLVENEDY
+980 DLLVENVDY
-989 TLVPEEAAS
+989 TLVPEEAAA
-998 TSGPNRK
+998 TSGSNRK
-1005 CSIVGKDNFMDE
+1005 CSIVGKEPNYMDE

-1030 GTVLLYLH
+1030 GTVLLYLP
-1038 DSTQIQKT
+1038 DGSQIQKT

-1056 ETPPIVNVVYNGSAL
+1056 ETPPKVNVTYDGKAL

-1079 ALTPVSGTLYDA
+1079 AFTPVSGTLYDA

-1112 YTITRKAIDTMTLTD
+1112 YSVTRKAIDTITLTD
-1127 GNTSTSKISDWTYE
+1127 GNNTKTSDWIYV
-1141 YNSLKKEVN
+1141 YNNLKKEVN
-1150 PVLTYNVPGVPTP
+1150 PVLTYNVPGVATP
-1163 IVLKAGTDFTVDKTE
+1163 IVLTLGTDFTVDKTE

-1192 ATGNYIGTGTADY
+1192 ATATGNYVGTRTADY
-1205 KINPYNVNT
+1205 KINPFNIN
-1214 QTGIVIGD
+1214 D
-1222 ILDQEYTSE
+1222 IDDIIIDPIADQKYTAS
-1231 AIEPHP
+1231 AITPSV
-1237 TVQLKL
+1237 TVRHKL
-1243 SDNST
+1243 SDTST
-1248 VKMYEGTDYTLD
+1248 IEIDPRSGYDVTYQNNTD
-1260 YDNNVNVGNKTATV
+1260 VGEATV
-1274 IIKGINNFTG
+1274 VITGKNNYYGT
-1284 ENRYAKFSIIRRTL
+1284 NTSRKFNIVRRPL
-1298 TKDNTKAEGLNNVY
+1298 TEDNTTITGLDNVFYDGTAKEPDITVIYAEPG
-1312 YTGSQVKP
+1312 TSG
-1320 TFDLR
+1320 
-1325 YNDDILL
+1325 ILL
-1332 IKDTDYTVTY
+1332 TEGEDYTVTY
-1342 GENLKIGATSG
+1342 SDNTKIGPADKSG
-1353 IVNIK
+1353 PKVHIT
-1358 GIGKYDGEFTL
+1358 GIGKYDGTVIEG
-1369 NFAIKGDIGDTKIF
+1369 FAIKGNIADTTIF

-1416 IPSTYYTLKLPST
+1416 IPSTYYTLKPPST
-1429 IAPGYATVS
+1429 ITPGNATVA
-1438 LEGKGDVMAGTYYK
+1438 LEGNGDVMAGTYYK
-1452 NIKIQGNLSEP
+1452 NIVLKGNLSEAG
-1463 EAVKI
+1463 AVTI
-1468 TGLDEEGYAYT
+1468 TGFDAAYDYT
-1479 GSEIQPHPTVTYNGR
+1479 GSEIKPHPTVTYNGR

-1502 KLEWQDNVSPEGT
+1502 KLEWQDNTNPGT
-1515 AKVIVKPADG
+1515 AKVVVKPADG

-1540 YMLSTATIDSVGPFT
+1540 YNLANATISGIKSSYEYKGSAWEPAPSVTIGTTTLSLGTDYEVTYANNLNVGTATLTITAPS
-1555 YNGLKQE
+1555 
-1562 PKPTVTVAG
+1562 
-1571 KTLDPDADLEWSY
+1571 
-1584 GSNTNAYDNC
+1584 GSET
-1594 YVTIRGKGKAKGD
+1594 TKGSKATTFKI
-1607 VTIPFTIRP
+1607 TP
-1616 ISIDS
+1616 IAINNS
-1621 TNTTVKFADSPIP
+1621 NTTVLFDPAEIEF
-1634 YTGTAVQPEPTVTY
+1634 TGQPLQPLPTVKYNGQQLTINEDY
-1648 GGKTLERNKDYTIEY
+1648 LVEWPLDNK
-1663 PLENTPG
+1663 PG
-1670 KKYVKVRGT
+1670 VKNVTVRGT
-1679 GNYQGNIQGN
+1679 GNYIGNVT
-1689 DSNGFYVVNP
+1689 NGQY
-1699 GNIDDAV
+1699 
-1706 VTITEPVYYAGGQ
+1706 TITPADISKATINVEDADYAGGQ
-1719 KVYPKY
+1719 PVIPNY
-1725 TIKFNGT
+1725 TISYNGI
-1732 DLIEGGDYSVSF
+1732 DLIKDGDYTVTC
-1744 SNNERISTD
+1744 SNNEQVGTATIT
-1753 TSKAHMEFT
+1753 FT
-1762 GKGNFAGSS
+1762 GKGCFTGSTTINFN
-1771 KTVDFEVLATD
+1771 VQQTD
-1782 LSKGVVKVSEASSVY
+1782 LSKGTVKVDGNSSIY
-1797 TGSEITP
+1797 TGSAIKP
-1804 ELEVYI
+1804 NIEVYI
-1810 FTGDGDKKYYLNKGT
+1810 YTGDGDKKYTLKEKTSENPNG
-1825 DYSVSYN
+1825 DYTISYN
-1832 GFDHMIDAGTYE
+1832 GFDEMVDAGDYE
-1844 IIVQGEGSFINSLYA
+1844 IIVQGEGNFVNKLYA
-1859 SYEVKPKSLK
+1859 AYKVEPKSLA
-1869 SDNVAVAINKDTWD
+1869 SDDIEISLDKENWD
-1883 YTGEPIIPT
+1883 YTGEEVKPSVVVKDTTRNVDLEPGVDYEIEYLNNTKAASKDGENAPT
-1892 VTVTDS
+1892 VRIT
-1898 GRVPAEQ
+1898 
-1905 TLVEGKDY
+1905 GK
-1913 TISYENNTTAGS
+1913 
-1925 ATSDNPPKVIV
+1925 
-1936 TGIGNYGEVVE
+1936 GNYGEVVD
-1947 KTFNIGNDLAA
+1947 KTFNIGSSLESAT
-1958 AEVTLD
+1958 VTLSQYNY
-1964 VPTTEYTYDGTEHKP
+1964 VYDGTEHKP
-1979 EAYVKVGDKVLE
+1979 TALAVLGTKDLVQGEDFELKYSPDDLIHVGE
-1991 KGKDFNIEWKS
+1991 KTAT
-2002 VDDEGKIIDKPLSD
+2002 L
-2016 AGRKQAIITG
+2016 TG
-2026 TGGYYGTIVDN
+2026 INGYYGEIPV
-2037 VANTYYRVLPKVI
+2037 
-2050 NDTSIIVIKP
+2050 
-2060 DLAMEDGKYV
+2060 
-2070 TTYNGEAQTPS
+2070 TYNVNKKTASKDEIKIVLDYDKDEEGNYITVYNGKAKEPN
-2081 VVVYDTQI
+2081 VVVYDTTI
-2089 SDTVGISPNDYD
+2089 SEETPMLTSDYTVTY
-2101 VEYKHNT
+2101 EHNT
-2108 IVSSEDNPA
+2108 DVSTEENPA
-2117 VIAIELKNNYA
+2117 IVRVNLQGNYDKGLDEF
-2128 NGSEKCK
+2128 NQK
-2135 QYFYIKQKA
+2135 FYIKEK
-2144 IETGDFQASF
+2144 TLDSGF
-2154 VEVGPQFPYTGEKV
+2154 EVAFKEHTTQYPYTGSAV
-2168 EPEVKVIP
+2168 EPEVEVIP
-2176 RVPGQKALDKDT
+2176 TLPELVGKELVKDT
-2188 DFTVRYVSLNDDGT
+2188 DYTVEYTNNV
-2202 ENENPPINA
+2202 NA
-2211 GKKKA
+2211 GEATA
-2216 IITGIGNYS
+2216 IIKGIGNYS
-2225 GVVELPYN
+2225 GVVEKKFN
-2233 VVASLAKDE
+2233 VVASFADA
-2242 DTQITVED
+2242 DIQVED
-2250 QFYTGSRVEA
+2250 QFYTGTEVKA
-2260 PLTITSGGNTLVK
+2260 PLNITCGGNTLVLGEDY
-2273 DVDYAVTYT
+2273 DVNYWSDNNWET
-2282 SDDNWQTKAT
+2282 SAT

-2298 KEYYADGRDVEYN
+2298 KPWYSGSARNVDYN

-2352 PDAIKYENSNTGE
+2352 PDAIKYVNSKTGE

-2462 IGNYIATVTKYFNIV
+2462 IGNYIATVTKYFNII

-2511 EDSSVKYGS
+2511 EDSSVKYDS

-2562 TGLSAPTITVKSLAR
+2562 TGLSAPTITVQSLAR

-2614 AGGYSDSNLVSG
+2614 AGGYSDSNLVSR